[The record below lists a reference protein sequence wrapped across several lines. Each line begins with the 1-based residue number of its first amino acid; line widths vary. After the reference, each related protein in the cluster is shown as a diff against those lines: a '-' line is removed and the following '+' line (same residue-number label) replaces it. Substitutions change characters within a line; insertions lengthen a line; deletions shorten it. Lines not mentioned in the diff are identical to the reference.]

1 MFRHT
6 PIRQKRA
13 CAGLPYF
20 FSPHA
25 YQTVYK
31 SARPKGSSDKES
43 ERMSHSENTPEHL
56 TSVSVD
62 PAEMESFS
70 RMAADWWDPTGPFK
84 PLHIMNGARLN
95 FIKETVC
102 EHFGLDPHIEK
113 PLEGLRVLDI
123 GCGGGL
129 LCEPMVRL
137 GASVTGVDAL
147 ERNLKT
153 AKTHAEQM
161 GLEVDYRHGTIEQMV
176 ENGEATFDVVLNME
190 VIEHVANPAEFMA
203 DCAAMVKTPSGN
215 KAGGIMMCST
225 INRTLKAFAFA
236 IVGAE
241 YVLRWL
247 PRVTHQYA
255 KFVRPAE
262 LSRWR
267 TDAGLAVEEQIGM
280 TLNPVTNVW
289 TTSGDKSINYV
300 TVGTK
305 KPPS

>member
-1 MFRHT
+1 M
-6 PIRQKRA
+6 A
-13 CAGLPYF
+13 
-20 FSPHA
+20 
-25 YQTVYK
+25 
-31 SARPKGSSDKES
+31 
-43 ERMSHSENTPEHL
+43 HSEDTPEHL

-70 RMAADWWDPTGPFK
+70 RMAADWWDPSGPFK

-95 FIKETVC
+95 LIKETVC
-102 EHFGLDPHIEK
+102 EHFGLDPDVEK
-113 PLEGLRVLDI
+113 PLAGLRILDI

-137 GASVTGVDAL
+137 GANVTGVDAL

-153 AKTHAEQM
+153 AKTHAQQV
-161 GLEVDYRHGTIEQMV
+161 GLEIDYRHGTIEQMLTNK
-176 ENGEATFDVVLNME
+176 EPPFDVVLNME
-190 VIEHVANPAEFMA
+190 VIEHVANPPDFMA
-203 DCAAMVKTPSGN
+203 DCGAMVKQAANDGP
-215 KAGGIMMCST
+215 GGIMLCST

-247 PRVTHQYA
+247 PRGTHQYA
-255 KFVRPAE
+255 KFVKPTE
-262 LSRWR
+262 LARWMS
-267 TDAGLAVEEQIGM
+267 DAGLDVEAQFGM

-300 TVGTK
+300 TVGK
-305 KPPS
+305 RRR